1 MKNFRARARKLR
13 QKMSNCAFNQGDG
26 PNAEDLLTDA
36 LELTYEEGRSDVL
49 DAVQIILNNA
59 KKRKQEE
66 NAQSSESQDDAH
78 DYSRGC

>member
-36 LELTYEEGRSDVL
+36 LEATYNEGRIDAL
-49 DAVQIILNNA
+49 DAVSTVM
-59 KKRKQEE
+59 KGSTDGE
-66 NAQSSESQDDAH
+66 SSESQDDAH